1 MCPVKYY
8 TIMRQSKDP
17 RWLRY
22 EMVRYARDN
31 GVKPAAR
38 AFNTTPK
45 TVRKWL
51 KRWQP
56 GSLRG
61 LEDQSKA
68 PQSKGSG
75 INPDQRQKAIELKRK
90 LKSWGALR
98 IKREFN
104 LIISEKAIRKIWK
117 EEGLLKKRRRKHKTK
132 NDLREIK
139 AQWRLFEQTDLDT
152 KALYDIPEYWLQMKK
167 HHLPTYQYTAR
178 EVVSGLQFI
187 AYAQEC
193 SLTYANLFAQIIIGH
208 LKKCRIDLSNCRFQT
223 DNGAEFI
230 GAWSAKEPSVFTKTV
245 ESVEGLVH
253 DTIPPGAHTYQ
264 ADVET
269 VHGII
274 ENEFYEIETFPSLP
288 ILLAKATQY
297 IIWFNIARKNSYKGY
312 KTPWEIIHE
321 RDPTISPQIATLPA
335 LSLDHLWKIKLAKTT
350 KRGYDLIQHPYFYIR
365 SST

>member
-1 MCPVKYY
+1 MSPVKYY
-8 TIMRQSKDP
+8 TIMRQSEDP
-17 RWLRY
+17 KWLRY
-22 EMVRYARDN
+22 EMVRYAWDN

-38 AFNTTPK
+38 AFDTTPK

-61 LEDQSKA
+61 LGDQSKA
-68 PQSKGSG
+68 PKNKGSG
-75 INPDQRQKAIELKRK
+75 IDPDQRQKAIELKRR
-90 LKSWGALR
+90 LKSWSALR

-104 LIISEKAIRKIWK
+104 LSISEKAIRKIWK

-132 NDLREIK
+132 NDLRKIK
-139 AQWRLFEQTDLDT
+139 AKWRLFQQIDIDT
-152 KALYDIPEYWLQMKK
+152 KHLYDIPEYWIQMKR
-167 HHLPTYQYTAR
+167 HNLPSFQYTAR

-193 SLTYANLFAQIIIGH
+193 SLTYATLFAEIIIGH
-208 LKKCRIDLSNCRFQT
+208 LKKCGINLRDSRFQT
-223 DNGAEFI
+223 DNGSEFI
-230 GAWSAKEPSVFTKTV
+230 GAWSAKEPSAFTETV
-245 ESVEGLVH
+245 ESVKGLVH

-274 ENEFYEIETFPSLP
+274 EDEFYEIETFLSLL

-297 IIWFNIARKNSYKGY
+297 IIWFNIARRNSYKGY
-312 KTPWEIIHE
+312 KTPWEIIHQ
-321 RDPTISPQIATLPA
+321 RDPTITPKIATLPTF
-335 LSLDHLWKIKLAKTT
+335 SLDQILKIKLDKTT
-350 KRGYDLIQHPYFYIR
+350 KRGYDLVQYP
-365 SST
+365 